1 MLDEISFGAQ
11 FEFIS
16 GQLLTLP
23 PGRTGTHPG
32 NLCMQIQAKQY
43 KYNTKCV
50 QIQSVYMQIRA
61 KQRCTV
67 YIAKH
72 VQIHVY
78 ANSCQTIQL
87 EQIKHGWAFATLLM
101 MICKYSRGIC
111 WPARYMNDV

>member
-1 MLDEISFGAQ
+1 MDEILVWAQ

-50 QIQSVYMQIRA
+50 QIDNVYMQIQAKQYKYNTKCVQTQSVYMQIRA
-61 KQRCTV
+61 KQCCTV

-72 VQIHVY
+72 VQIPV
-78 ANSCQTIQL
+78 
-87 EQIKHGWAFATLLM
+87 
-101 MICKYSRGIC
+101 
-111 WPARYMNDV
+111 

>member
-1 MLDEISFGAQ
+1 MLDEILFGAQ

-43 KYNTKCV
+43 KYNTKYV
-50 QIQSVYMQIRA
+50 QIQRVYMQIGV
-61 KQRCTV
+61 KQCCTV

-72 VQIHVY
+72 VQIQY
-78 ANSCQTIQL
+78 MCM
-87 EQIKHGWAFATLLM
+87 QIHAKQ
-101 MICKYSRGIC
+101 YSSNKLNTAGHLPHC
-111 WPARYMNDV
+111 